1 MLLIHISICSL
12 LTWLVMGAAIQQ
24 FGDKYFAVE
33 LEKIFYSSN
42 QNRRIPARQ
51 ELFKR
56 NRITKRQSLFNQPL
70 TNRLY
75 YYTIHFTL
83 GTPPQDF
90 NIHLDTGS
98 SDIWVSSI
106 SNPYCRES
114 VPNNTTL
121 NPKVRFSCAEQGLFD
136 SNRSSTYKS
145 KADYLILRYG
155 DNSYAAGEFGSDV
168 LQVNGG
174 AISIKNMEFIKAYE
188 ADTLGVFGIGMP
200 ELEVS
205 AHRQQNPF
213 EYKNFPIRLKDA
225 GLIDSVAYSMWLNA
239 PTASSGLI
247 VFGGIDTGKYTG
259 PLVTIDLVP
268 TIKDKILEFTVP
280 ATYIKHYTSPCDEPT
295 VLSSVDIVVLADVGS
310 TSSYLPAGVVTGLAD
325 KLQLTVDDDGDYI
338 RSCNYHSDD
347 DQYIT
352 IKISKFDLKIPIND
366 LMLPKTNAQNQP
378 LSSANGD
385 PICYLGIYPSD
396 DLKFCSLGDNI
407 LRSAYL
413 VFDIENKRLGLAQTK
428 IKDYNSGQILG
439 IKPGKNGIPGAIQ
452 DSLLPPGSHSCNSSL
467 STTQTSRYSSSQQN
481 HTLYH
486 SYESSVTTN
495 YHSEFPST
503 NNTHT
508 SSIDISSIS
517 STVVQTNPLSHE
529 ITGNSTF
536 YLSNTKYS
544 STGSKEIDTVST
556 FSAVTYFS
564 KSTLSN
570 ENDSYHAFSVNN
582 MVSKPA
588 SNTDKVY
595 STTDLDKYNT
605 FSPNTASFFPSS
617 DLNAAQSK
625 TNVFTAF
632 SSQEVSSNTYLSY
645 SLQVTDLVGTKAAAS
660 PSATN
665 NHGTSRTVSKYEY
678 TDVNS
683 MNVPNSTFSLTDKAM
698 DSLTAI
704 PSSHV
709 NSYVPQTNEN
719 PDINP
724 NIFFT
729 RLSVSVST
737 ISHQTLE
744 TSVNHKWSTI
754 INKSP
759 EFTSVTVSGDTYF
772 SHLIHNSVS
781 PSKGSDLLTQS
792 QNTIA
797 SFDPTETAT
806 VNADPYISTTFSTA
820 DSSIILNQ
828 PEFSSSRPRTE
839 TQFGYPSSTI
849 DKLSETKTHSPF
861 SSSETENISYGDQ
874 YDSSIVLK
882 TDSKSN
888 IPYSYPRTQTTTS
901 IPRGYSTIYS
911 STWDSLLGSHSRSEY
926 YIESDIKTSQ
936 KQNASSY
943 PSRYFSKLPG
953 VLFTTRSNSPS
964 TNSNYDSISGFSTS
978 LAPSSEVQISQ
989 KTDSKSISMSTQK
1002 AANFT
1007 IYQFSKINTVSYMNS
1022 SGVESYRYS
1031 DISPKPTDEFYSNQ
1045 ISCNDCTVAPS
1056 SSKPYTIPTEY
1067 TQSLVVLPST
1077 KLIVSATSD
1086 ALKLD
1091 STRHLES
1098 TGISLESEPFHTSLS
1113 FDSISAN
1120 SQMFTTGIKS
1130 EMEETK
1136 SEESLYT
1143 STVSNTQYYETCTK
1157 YPCKP
1162 DNTHTNNLF
1171 STPETYESTYEM
1183 SSMSQ
1188 VDNNHLIDLA
1198 SSPGA
1203 NSYSIATQS
1212 QPDRTSY
1219 SHFGLEDTP
1228 FDISLITMSN
1238 SSLFDTSLEASG
1250 YKTKMGSS
1258 HLSLIPYTQLNTAF
1272 QNSNV
1277 PLYTPNTP
1285 LTSILSPG
1293 YSNTKLDTQT
1303 ETRLY
1308 DSGIVSSLAPSQISI
1323 DTHNSLEST
1332 PLLSPSKLLPP
1343 TSSVG
1348 PPSSPSTSTETTT
1361 PVAPIAQSNES
1372 VANISKYSKL
1382 LLIGC
1387 LICGFF

>member
-1 MLLIHISICSL
+1 MLLIHISIFSL

-24 FGDKYFAVE
+24 FGNKYFAVE

-114 VPNNTTL
+114 VPTNTTL
-121 NPKVRFSCAEQGLFD
+121 DPKVRFSCAEQGLFD

-155 DNSYAAGEFGSDV
+155 DNSYAAGEFGSDI

-247 VFGGIDTGKYTG
+247 VFGGIDTGKYIG

-268 TIKDKILEFTVP
+268 TIRDKILEFTVP
-280 ATYIKHYTSPCDEPT
+280 ATYIKHHTSPCDEPT

-310 TSSYLPAGVVTGLAD
+310 TSSYLPAEVVTGLAD
-325 KLQLTVDDDGDYI
+325 KLQLTVDNDGDYI
-338 RSCNYHSDD
+338 RSCNYHADD
-347 DQYIT
+347 NQYIT
-352 IKISKFDLKIPIND
+352 IKISNFDLKIPIND

-452 DSLLPPGSHSCNSSL
+452 DSLLPPVSHSCNSSL
-467 STTQTSRYSSSQQN
+467 STTQTSGYSSSQQN
-481 HTLYH
+481 NTLYH

-495 YHSEFPST
+495 YHSEFPLT
-503 NNTHT
+503 NNTLT
-508 SSIDISSIS
+508 SSIDISGIS
-517 STVVQTNPLSHE
+517 STIVQTNPLSHE
-529 ITGNSTF
+529 ITGDSTF
-536 YLSNTKYS
+536 SLSNTEYS

-556 FSAVTYFS
+556 FAAVTYFS

-570 ENDSYHAFSVNN
+570 ENDSYHASSVNSI
-582 MVSKPA
+582 VSRPS
-588 SNTDKVY
+588 SNTDEVY
-595 STTDLDKYNT
+595 STTNLDKYST
-605 FSPNTASFFPSS
+605 YSPNTASFFPSS
-617 DLNAAQSK
+617 DTNAAQST
-625 TNVFTAF
+625 TNVLTAS
-632 SSQEVSSNTYLSY
+632 SSQQVSSNTGLSY

-660 PSATN
+660 QSASN
-665 NHGTSRTVSKYEY
+665 NHDSSTTVSKYEY
-678 TDVNS
+678 TDNS
-683 MNVPNSTFSLTDKAM
+683 MNAPNSTFSPTVKATGGLT
-698 DSLTAI
+698 TI
-704 PSSHV
+704 PFSHA

-724 NIFFT
+724 DIFFT
-729 RLSVSVST
+729 RSSVSIST
-737 ISHQTLE
+737 ISQQTLG
-744 TSVNHKWSTI
+744 TSVNHERSTV

-759 EFTSVTVSGDTYF
+759 ESTSAAVSSDTYL
-772 SHLIHNSVS
+772 SHLIHNTVF
-781 PSKGSDLLTQS
+781 PSKSSDLLTRS
-792 QNTIA
+792 QNTIE
-797 SFDPTETAT
+797 SFDPTETT
-806 VNADPYISTTFSTA
+806 IVSGDPLIPKIFSTA

-828 PEFSSSRPRTE
+828 PDFSSSRQRTE
-839 TQFGYPSSTI
+839 TQFEYPSSAI
-849 DKLSETKTHSPF
+849 DKLLETKTHSPL
-861 SSSETENISYGDQ
+861 SSSKTDKISYGDQ
-874 YDSSIVLK
+874 SDSSIFLK

-888 IPYSYPRTQTTTS
+888 IPYSYPQTQTTTS
-901 IPRGYSTIYS
+901 TPRGYSNIYS
-911 STWDSLLGSHSRSEY
+911 STRDSLLGSHSRSKF
-926 YIESDIKTSQ
+926 YIESDVETSQ
-936 KQNASSY
+936 KQNNFPYSSG
-943 PSRYFSKLPG
+943 YFSKMPG
-953 VLFTTRSNSPS
+953 VLLTTISNSPS

-978 LAPSSEVQISQ
+978 LAPSSGVKFSQ
-989 KTDSKSISMSTQK
+989 NTASKSILMSTHK

-1007 IYQFSKINTVSYMNS
+1007 NYQFSKIYTVSHLNS
-1022 SGVESYRYS
+1022 SSVESYKYS
-1031 DISPKPTDEFYSNQ
+1031 ISPKPTDKFYSSQ
-1045 ISCNDCTVAPS
+1045 IRCNDCTLAPS
-1056 SSKPYTIPTEY
+1056 SSNSYTVPTEY
-1067 TQSLVVLPST
+1067 TQSLVGSPSA

-1086 ALKLD
+1086 ALKTD
-1091 STRHLES
+1091 STRHLAS
-1098 TGISLESEPFHTSLS
+1098 TGISLESELFHISLS

-1120 SQMFTTGIKS
+1120 SQLFTTEPKS
-1130 EMEETK
+1130 GMKETK
-1136 SEESLYT
+1136 CEESLYT
-1143 STVSNTQYYETCTK
+1143 SMVSNTQYYETCTK

-1162 DNTHTNNLF
+1162 DNTHTNNIF
-1171 STPETYESTYEM
+1171 STPEIYESTYEM

-1188 VDNNHLIDLA
+1188 FDNNHLNNLE

-1212 QPDRTSY
+1212 QTDRTSH
-1219 SHFGLEDTP
+1219 SHLGLEDTP

-1238 SSLFDTSLEASG
+1238 SSLFDTSSGASE

-1258 HLSLIPYTQLNTAF
+1258 HLSNIPYTQLNTAF

-1285 LTSILSPG
+1285 LTSILSSG
-1293 YSNTKLDTQT
+1293 NSNTKLDTQT
-1303 ETRLY
+1303 EIHLY
-1308 DSGIVSSLAPSQISI
+1308 DSSIISSLAPSPISI
-1323 DTHNSLEST
+1323 ETQNSLEST
-1332 PLLSPSKLLPP
+1332 PLFSSSKLLPP

-1348 PPSSPSTSTETTT
+1348 PPSSPSTSIETTT
-1361 PVAPIAQSNES
+1361 PMASIAQSNEGI
-1372 VANISKYSKL
+1372 ANISKYSKM
-1382 LLIGC
+1382 LLIVC
-1387 LICGFF
+1387 LVCGFF